1 MGFGKDG
8 KGAILRED
16 TTITLAA
23 LAADDV
29 VLGSSSLSLDG
40 DFRIL
45 KSEIIANIRGLTG
58 GEGAALILY
67 MANGDLNA
75 ASIEATIEQNGPQAR
90 NDRDRQEIAE
100 RWVRRIGI
108 TGEQSSTVVS
118 TRLFRN
124 EHNGGLLELKPRWTF
139 VRRRTAA
146 DGGWSWAIYNNGV
159 TLTTGATVHLLATHY
174 GVWVD

>member
-29 VLGSSSLSLDG
+29 VIGSSSLSLDG

-45 KSEIIANIRGLTG
+45 KSEIIATARGLTG
-58 GEGAALILY
+58 GEGAALVLS
-67 MANGDLNA
+67 MANGDLTA
-75 ASIEATIEQNGPQAR
+75 AQIEATIEQNGPQAQ

-100 RWVRRIGI
+100 RWVRRVGV
-108 TGEQSSTVVS
+108 TVEHSSTVVS
-118 TRLFRN
+118 PRMFRN
-124 EHNGGLLELKPRWTF
+124 EQNGALLELKPRWTF
-139 VRRRTAA
+139 IRRRTAA
-146 DGGWSWAIYNNGV
+146 DGGWSWAVYNNGV

-174 GVWVD
+174 GVWVN